1 LIPHPTPLED
11 EIVTLR
17 PLATHD
23 LRRLL
28 AQAQEDE
35 MWRYF
40 RTGSLGSPERMQTW
54 IEEAITA
61 REKGIDYPFVT
72 VDRKS
77 GQIAGSTRFRLID
90 PSNRSVEIGG
100 TWLGASFRGT
110 GINRHA
116 KYLMLRY
123 AFEEMRVI
131 RVQFRTDLRNLRSQR
146 AIEQLGAGREGVLRR
161 DFIYADGYQ
170 RSSVFYSITED
181 EWPAVDLA
189 LRLGLVG

>member
-1 LIPHPTPLED
+1 
-11 EIVTLR
+11 
-17 PLATHD
+17 
-23 LRRLL
+23 
-28 AQAQEDE
+28 

-146 AIEQLGAGREGVLRR
+146 AIEQLGAVREGVLRR

-170 RSSVFYSITED
+170 RSSVFYSIIED
-181 EWPAVDLA
+181 EWPGVALA

>member
-1 LIPHPTPLED
+1 M
-11 EIVTLR
+11 VLR
-17 PLATHD
+17 PLSPDD
-23 LRRLL
+23 LGGLL

-35 MWRYF
+35 MWQYF
-40 RTGSLGSPERMQTW
+40 RTGSLRAPGRMKVW
-54 IEEAITA
+54 IEEATEA

-72 VDRKS
+72 VDRQS

-90 PSNRSVEIGG
+90 SANRSVEIGG

-110 GINRHA
+110 GLNRHA

-146 AIEQLGAGREGVLRR
+146 AIEQLGAVREGVLRK

-181 EWPAVDLA
+181 EWPALK
-189 LRLGLVG
+189 LRLVR